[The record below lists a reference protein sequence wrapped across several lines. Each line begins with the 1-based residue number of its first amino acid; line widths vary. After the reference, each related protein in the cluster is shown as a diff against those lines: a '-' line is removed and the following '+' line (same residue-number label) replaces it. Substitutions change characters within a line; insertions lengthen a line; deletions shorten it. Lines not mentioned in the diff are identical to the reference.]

1 MLTDEDKLTLTC
13 ALLGLD
19 PDSADDKADVSL
31 VETAY
36 LPLAKHYVLV
46 TRHPFSEDADE
57 EGWETRYDHLHC
69 EIAAA
74 MFSRRGSEGETRH
87 DENGVDRKWDTDST
101 VPKSLAQRIVP
112 LAKVRS
118 LA

>member
-19 PDSADDKADVSL
+19 EAEADD
-31 VETAY
+31 ETDIESVRSAY

-46 TRHPFSEDADE
+46 TRHPFSSDADSE
-57 EGWETRYDHLHC
+57 KWEARYDHLQC

-74 MFSRRGSEGETRH
+74 MFARRGSEGEIRH
-87 DENGVDRKWDTDST
+87 DENGVDREWATSSS
-101 VPKSLAQRIVP
+101 VPKALSQRIVP
-112 LAKVRS
+112 ICKVRS
-118 LA
+118 L

>member
-13 ALLGLD
+13 ALIGLGQD
-19 PDSADDKADVSL
+19 SPDDMSDVEL
-31 VETAY
+31 VESAY
-36 LPLAKHYVLV
+36 LPLAKHYILV

-57 EGWETRYDHLHC
+57 EEWETRYDHLHC